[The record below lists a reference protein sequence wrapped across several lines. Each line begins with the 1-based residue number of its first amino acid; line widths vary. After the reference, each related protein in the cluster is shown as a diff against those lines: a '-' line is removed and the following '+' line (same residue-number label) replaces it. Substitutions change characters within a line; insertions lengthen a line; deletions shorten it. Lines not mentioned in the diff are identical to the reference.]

1 MQAEAIQAGLIIGAF
16 GIALLVGI
24 IVTIKK
30 RQKDKKDNDNDENLL
45 GGGSIRSHRSRE
57 L

>member
-1 MQAEAIQAGLIIGAF
+1 MKAEALQAGLIIGF
-16 GIALLVGI
+16 FCICLVVA
-24 IVTIKK
+24 IVMTIKK
-30 RQKDKKDNDNDENLL
+30 RNKDKNNDDQDENLL

>member
-1 MQAEAIQAGLIIGAF
+1 MKAEALQAGLIIAFF
-16 GIALLVGI
+16 GIGL
-24 IVTIKK
+24 IVAIVLTIKK

>member
-1 MQAEAIQAGLIIGAF
+1 MKAEALQAGLIIAFF
-16 GIALLVGI
+16 GICL
-24 IVTIKK
+24 IVAIVLTVKK
-30 RQKDKKDNDNDENLL
+30 RQKDKSDNDNDETLL

>member
-1 MQAEAIQAGLIIGAF
+1 MKAEALQAVLIIGF
-16 GIALLVGI
+16 FSILLVVA
-24 IVTIKK
+24 IVLTIKK
-30 RQKDKKDNDNDENLL
+30 RSKDKDDHDENLL

>member
-1 MQAEAIQAGLIIGAF
+1 MTAEALQAGLIIAFF
-16 GIALLVGI
+16 GICLVVA
-24 IVTIKK
+24 IVLTIKK
-30 RQKDKKDNDNDENLL
+30 RNKDKDDQDENLL